1 MVTDAPGDLLGRATI
16 VVPNNLAARQWEA
29 WLASRELAAGTRAWL
44 TPPVKSYRAW
54 AESLVADGDPDR
66 PLPMTPSQADA
77 LWRTVIAESPAGAE
91 LIGHGGA
98 ARWAAQAWEL
108 LLNWQIDP
116 RRERAGAGQADYRA
130 FLDWC
135 ARYRAVLDAHGWTD
149 AALIDAGHATGPLPA
164 VEGPLVLAELD
175 RLTPARA
182 ALRERLAAAGCEI
195 RDWRAPGPSGAVAR
209 VRLADGADELRCAAA
224 WAAAKLRERPT
235 ARIALVVP
243 SLAERHAELERAT
256 ANLDVDGEPI
266 PIWHGG
272 APLAAQPL
280 IAAALDG
287 IEVALASTRFD
298 TFSRWLRSPF
308 FAPDAAERASRAKL
322 EAALRLDMRAK
333 LPLGTALRDANLRE
347 RLSREAPAVEQ
358 ALERAQRELV
368 GPTRATPSRWAR
380 GWQRALTALGWTPP
394 NGADDPSLAD
404 WHGALDEL
412 ARLTPIVGEVS
423 AARALEEL
431 ERVLERPRGAALPLR
446 GIHAFSRL
454 EDVGPGYAAVWIT
467 GFTDSAWPPPAQL
480 NPLLPR
486 ALQRARG
493 MPNATPEDASASAAR
508 TLGRVR
514 RLVPDVV
521 ASWPNRVFDY
531 EAEPSPAIRAWPELD
546 SRAVAPPRRSRSRP
560 AIARETVDDP
570 PPPWPQTELRGG
582 AGLLGLQARCPIRA
596 FCEHRLGARSLEP
609 VTLGLSARV
618 RGTVTHRA
626 LELLLAGEPTQ
637 AELET
642 RRADVAAQ
650 VERALA
656 EQFRAARAALRAL
669 FDLEHERM
677 TALVTN
683 LLDLEAR
690 RAPFRVEAVERRR
703 AVRIAGRQIEV
714 RVDRLDRLADGST
727 AIIDYKTGDR
737 APGGDWL
744 KDRLRDAQVP
754 LYAAYSD
761 DSVAA
766 VAVARLRGRTASY
779 RGLWEEGVFP
789 NKTLRLPDGRTWL
802 EQLARWRAQ
811 VEQLVAELTAGDT
824 RLLLADVSEAERE
837 YAPLTRVAEQLGL
850 RSGRV
855 QRW

>member
-1 MVTDAPGDLLGRATI
+1 MTSDASSGLLDRATI
-16 VVPNNLAARQWEA
+16 VVRNSLAARQWEA
-29 WLASRELAAGTRAWL
+29 WLATRELAASARAWL
-44 TPPVKSYRAW
+44 TPPVTSYRAF
-54 AESLVADGDPDR
+54 AESLVSAGDPDQ
-66 PLPMTPSQADA
+66 PLPITASQANA
-77 LWRTVIAESPAGAE
+77 IWRAVIADSAAGAE

-98 ARWAAQAWEL
+98 ARWAAEAWEL

-116 RRERAGAGQADYRA
+116 RRERAAAGQADYRA

-135 ARYRAVLDAHGWTD
+135 ARYRTVLDDHGWID
-149 AALIDAGHATGPLPA
+149 SALIDATLAAGPLAAPK
-164 VEGPLVLAELD
+164 GPLVLAELD
-175 RLTPARA
+175 RLPPARA
-182 ALRERLAAAGCEI
+182 ALRERLAAADCEI
-195 RDWRAPGPSGAVAR
+195 HEWSAPGPRGAAAR
-209 VRLADGADELRCAAA
+209 VRLADAADELRCAAA
-224 WAAAKLRERPT
+224 WAAAKLEHAPA
-235 ARIALVVP
+235 ARVALVVP
-243 SLAERHAELERAT
+243 GLAERHADLERTT
-256 ANLDVDGEPI
+256 ANLALEGEPM

-280 IAAALDG
+280 IGAALDG
-287 IEVALASTRFD
+287 IEVALGSTGFE

-308 FAPDAAERASRAKL
+308 FAAGAAERASRAKL
-322 EAALRLDMRAK
+322 EAALRLDMRIK
-333 LPLGTALRDANLRE
+333 LPLGAALRDANLRE
-347 RLSREAPAVEQ
+347 RLRREAPAVEL
-358 ALERAQRELV
+358 ALDRAQKELEAAA
-368 GPTRATPSRWAR
+368 RATPSRWAR

-394 NGADDPSLAD
+394 FGADDPSLAD

-431 ERVLERPRGAALPLR
+431 ERVLDRPRAAALPLR
-446 GIHAFSRL
+446 GIHAFSRI
-454 EDVGPGYAAVWIT
+454 EDVGPGYAGVWLA
-467 GFTDSAWPPPAQL
+467 GFTDAAWPPPAQL

-493 MPNATPEDASASAAR
+493 MPNATPAEASAAAAR
-508 TLGRVR
+508 TLARVR

-531 EAEPSPAIRAWPELD
+531 EAEPSPAIRDWAELD
-546 SRAVAPPRRSRSRP
+546 PRAIAPPKRARSRP
-560 AIARETVDDP
+560 TASRETIADP
-570 PPPWPQTELRGG
+570 APPWPQAELRGG

-609 VTLGLSARV
+609 MTLGLSSRV
-618 RGTVTHRA
+618 RGIVTHRA

-642 RRADVAAQ
+642 RRAAVAAQ

-656 EQFRAARAALRAL
+656 EQFRGARAALNAL

-677 TALVTN
+677 TALLTN

-703 AVRIAGRQIEV
+703 VVRIGDRQIEV
-714 RVDRLDRLADGST
+714 RVDRLDRLADGSLV
-727 AIIDYKTGDR
+727 IIDYKTGDR
-737 APGGDWL
+737 APGADWL

-766 VAVARLRGRTASY
+766 VAVARLRGREASF
-779 RGLWEEGVFP
+779 RGLWEERVFP

-824 RLLLADVSEAERE
+824 RLLLADVTEAERD

-850 RSGRV
+850 RSGGV